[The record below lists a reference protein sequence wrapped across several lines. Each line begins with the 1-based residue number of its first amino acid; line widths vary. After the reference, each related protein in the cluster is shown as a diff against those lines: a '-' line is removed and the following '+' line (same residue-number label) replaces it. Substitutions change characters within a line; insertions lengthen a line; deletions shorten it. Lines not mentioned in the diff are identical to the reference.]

1 MDEDHLLIHRMKNG
15 EEDAVEEFVR
25 KYYPRILKYCQLHA
39 GDFTYAEDL
48 TQETFARFFR
58 SFRQYRHY
66 GKAANYLY
74 VIAGNCCRD
83 HLRKPRE
90 MPLEE
95 ILASMRDEVW
105 ICRAG
110 HAAAKKLSRRYPV
123 SNIKSEGRQV
133 ELRVIAPRAPMDNAL
148 QANPTLEDVFLS
160 YFGQKGE
167 VSDGTL

>member
-83 HLRKPRE
+83 HHRKPRE

-95 ILASMRDEVW
+95 IPQPRQKDWEEKLEVHW
-105 ICRAG
+105 A
-110 HAAAKKLSRRYPV
+110 LEQLPL
-123 SNIKSEGRQV
+123 
-133 ELRVIAPRAPMDNAL
+133 ELREVAILFFLQGVKQKEIAKILGIGLPLVKYRIRRARELLAVYL
-148 QANPTLEDVFLS
+148 GKED
-160 YFGQKGE
+160 K
-167 VSDGTL
+167 